1 MNQKTKSEISE
12 LRYIV
17 LTITLLYNIIFKRT
31 LCMSKLKIMLT
42 CNGILLNDT
51 FVLFRSFASK
61 IDFVQNSGQ
70 GIFCPCYIFSVDH
83 GKIIFIFYICGILH
97 NLKRYLEM
105 TDAFLYNVKFR
116 DDLTESSKSP
126 AEVAKSNKQ

>member
-1 MNQKTKSEISE
+1 M
-12 LRYIV
+12 
-17 LTITLLYNIIFKRT
+17 LY
-31 LCMSKLKIMLT
+31 
-42 CNGILLNDT
+42 
-51 FVLFRSFASK
+51 
-61 IDFVQNSGQ
+61 
-70 GIFCPCYIFSVDH
+70 FSVDH
-83 GKIIFIFYICGILH
+83 GRIIFVFYICGILY